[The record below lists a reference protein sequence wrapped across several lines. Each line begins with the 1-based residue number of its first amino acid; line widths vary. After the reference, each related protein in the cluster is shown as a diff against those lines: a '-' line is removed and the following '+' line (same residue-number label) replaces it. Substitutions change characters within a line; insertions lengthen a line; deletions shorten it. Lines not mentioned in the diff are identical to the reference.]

1 MLSNDQF
8 GLLSNDRFGVKT
20 NDRFGVKGND
30 QREPKEPTVRDRH
43 WNLLGIVG
51 FDLQGNGDR
60 MAGEGKQ
67 KANRVQERYVI
78 VLHEDLPGPELS
90 ACLPDTA
97 FGPILG
103 GPHAD
108 LTQGRGS
115 SYTTPRLGLGWLL
128 PILTLRFS
136 CGYTG
141 FSCGYTEFSCGY
153 TSSSCGY
160 TGFAR
165 NAKGCNPQSS
175 GLGPA
180 PYIGSCGYTGFVLG
194 SSKTN
199 PGSPRHSSAS
209 FISFLALAPYCSST
223 LNSAQVAKS
232 CPSCELLAVKRR

>member
-1 MLSNDQF
+1 
-8 GLLSNDRFGVKT
+8 
-20 NDRFGVKGND
+20 
-30 QREPKEPTVRDRH
+30 
-43 WNLLGIVG
+43 
-51 FDLQGNGDR
+51 

-78 VLHEDLPGPELS
+78 VLHEDLPGPGLS

-97 FGPILG
+97 LGPILG
-103 GPHAD
+103 GPYAD

-115 SYTTPRLGLGWLL
+115 SYTTPRLGLGRLL

-136 CGYTG
+136 CGC
-141 FSCGYTEFSCGY
+141 SSFSCGY
-153 TSSSCGY
+153 TSSSSGY

-165 NAKGCNPQSS
+165 NAKGCTPQSS

-209 FISFLALAPYCSST
+209 FIFFLALAPYCSST

>member
-1 MLSNDQF
+1 MRFGLLSNDQF

-60 MAGEGKQ
+60 LAGEGKQ

-160 TGFAR
+160 TGF
-165 NAKGCNPQSS
+165 
-175 GLGPA
+175 
-180 PYIGSCGYTGFVLG
+180 VLG

>member
-1 MLSNDQF
+1 
-8 GLLSNDRFGVKT
+8 
-20 NDRFGVKGND
+20 
-30 QREPKEPTVRDRH
+30 
-43 WNLLGIVG
+43 
-51 FDLQGNGDR
+51 

-97 FGPILG
+97 LGPILG

-115 SYTTPRLGLGWLL
+115 SYTTPRLGLGRLL

-136 CGYTG
+136 CGNT
-141 FSCGYTEFSCGY
+141 SSSCGY
-153 TSSSCGY
+153 TSSSCGYTSFSCGY

-165 NAKGCNPQSS
+165 NAKGCKPQSS
-175 GLGPA
+175 GLVPA

-194 SSKTN
+194 SSKTS

>member
-1 MLSNDQF
+1 
-8 GLLSNDRFGVKT
+8 
-20 NDRFGVKGND
+20 
-30 QREPKEPTVRDRH
+30 
-43 WNLLGIVG
+43 
-51 FDLQGNGDR
+51 

-78 VLHEDLPGPELS
+78 VLHEDLPGSGLS

-97 FGPILG
+97 LGPILG
-103 GPHAD
+103 GPHAA

-115 SYTTPRLGLGWLL
+115 SYTTPRLGLGRLL

-141 FSCGYTEFSCGY
+141 FSCGHTEFSCGY
-153 TSSSCGY
+153 TGFSCGHTSSSCGYTSFSCGY

-165 NAKGCNPQSS
+165 NAKGCKPQSS

-209 FISFLALAPYCSST
+209 FISFLELAPYCSST

>member
-1 MLSNDQF
+1 
-8 GLLSNDRFGVKT
+8 
-20 NDRFGVKGND
+20 
-30 QREPKEPTVRDRH
+30 
-43 WNLLGIVG
+43 
-51 FDLQGNGDR
+51 

-78 VLHEDLPGPELS
+78 VLHEDLPGPGLS

-115 SYTTPRLGLGWLL
+115 SYTTPRLGLGRLL

-141 FSCGYTEFSCGY
+141 FSCGYTSSSSGY
-153 TSSSCGY
+153 TSSSSGY

-165 NAKGCNPQSS
+165 NAKGRKPQSS

-180 PYIGSCGYTGFVLG
+180 PYIGSCGYTGFILG

-209 FISFLALAPYCSST
+209 FIFFLALAPYCSST